1 MAAITNLGIDMNPLA
16 NPLTSGRMSN
26 QMAIGNGF
34 SKPKDLS
41 KLTVPEPT
49 ISYTD
54 ALAQSIAAQSALK
67 VPDTASP
74 IKTDYSNYSPGLT
87 QQDINYW
94 KNAQE
99 KTAELM
105 KNMNDEQK
113 DMLAHIEDFVGKSRL
128 ELEESKKSENENGRL

>member
-34 SKPKDLS
+34 SKPKDPS

-54 ALAQSIAAQSALK
+54 ALAQSIAAQSTLK
-67 VPDTASP
+67 VPDTAPP
-74 IKTDYSNYSPGLT
+74 IKADYGNYSSGLT